1 MSNLNIAGYCI
12 RPFVVTVPEE
22 FHRTL
27 FIQKHFKEMGIEA
40 EEFAGISANESGVV
54 TNHTYDVDHPG
65 SGYKIGAK
73 PTACWLSF
81 YMLWSAL
88 NAMPDY
94 HFLTLEWDAQF
105 LPNWRERTEQAL
117 RDVPP
122 DFDILFLGSCCTAG
136 RPTTKI
142 KGEVFEVKY
151 PLCGHATII
160 AKKALPTILK
170 TQRKVYAPIDISLA
184 FHTLPHLK
192 VYTVLPRV
200 CDQFGTEIP
209 T

>member
-1 MSNLNIAGYCI
+1 MKLGELNV

-22 FHRTL
+22 NHRTI
-27 FIQKHFKEMGIEA
+27 FIQKHFKEMGLEGV

-54 TNHTYDVDHPG
+54 TTHTYDIDNPG
-65 SGYKIGAK
+65 TNYRIGAK

-88 NAMPDY
+88 NVLPDS

-105 LPNWRERTEQAL
+105 RPDWKYRTIEAL
-117 RDVPP
+117 RHVPK
-122 DFDILFLGSCCTAG
+122 DFDVLFLGSCCTG
-136 RPTTKI
+136 GKPMKHI
-142 KGEVFEVKY
+142 QGDIWEVKY

-160 AKKALPTILK
+160 AKKALPVFLQ

-184 FHTLPHLK
+184 FHTFPKLK
-192 VYTVLPRV
+192 VYTILPRV
-200 CDQFGTEIP
+200 CDQFATAIP
-209 T
+209 D